1 MSSFFHYVNRTGYD
15 HIYNSFSPAHIII
28 VIVFFLGFA
37 WIART
42 SRKPGS
48 GKLMRRLEKISL
60 TVMASG
66 QITYMIW
73 FALSGSGGDK
83 WPLYAC
89 RIACILLIFM
99 YFVRWMPLEQFS
111 IYTALYGGIS
121 SVFYSTPK
129 PFAFPHVTRIAF
141 FATHIGL
148 AYSALLRILNHDEE
162 IDIRSLKGAESVN
175 LAVIGLV
182 LLIDIKFDWN
192 YMFLLSPQ
200 LPTKYLGQIHSMYVQ
215 VLATIGVAAVYIFA
229 LSAAWFFAVW
239 LQVHFSSRHYKRQS
253 SRPQVR
259 KTSEPKFVHR
269 LEDRKNYIKKKQT

>member
-89 RIACILLIFM
+89 RIACILLIFT

-111 IYTALYGGIS
+111 IYTALYGG
-121 SVFYSTPK
+121 
-129 PFAFPHVTRIAF
+129 
-141 FATHIGL
+141 
-148 AYSALLRILNHDEE
+148 SARYFILRRN
-162 IDIRSLKGAESVN
+162 
-175 LAVIGLV
+175 
-182 LLIDIKFDWN
+182 
-192 YMFLLSPQ
+192 P
-200 LPTKYLGQIHSMYVQ
+200 LP
-215 VLATIGVAAVYIFA
+215 
-229 LSAAWFFAVW
+229 
-239 LQVHFSSRHYKRQS
+239 SRM
-253 SRPQVR
+253 
-259 KTSEPKFVHR
+259 
-269 LEDRKNYIKKKQT
+269 